1 VSGAYGRRCQRRAER
16 ERGLCFLLGGIGKVA
31 DLTGPSDAADVAPFP
46 DEAPCADRGALLH
59 AVLMLDSVLKRI
71 MEISEEA
78 YRNFQRHVDRLCFLI
93 VASDCPVSEIEIERL
108 HLRVQAMG
116 LFPENIPLYDM
127 IYESRF
133 RRLRE
138 QFRCSNDR

>member
-1 VSGAYGRRCQRRAER
+1 MGGIHGAVLTR
-16 ERGLCFLLGGIGKVA
+16 ERGLCFLLGGAGSLRIW
-31 DLTGPSDAADVAPFP
+31 LGPSDAAPFP

-59 AVLMLDSVLKRI
+59 AVLMLDSVLNRF
-71 MEISEEA
+71 MEINEQT

-93 VASDCPVSEIEIERL
+93 VASDCPNSEIHIERL
-108 HLRVQAMG
+108 HLRVQAMS
-116 LFPENIPLYDM
+116 LFPEKIPLYDM

-133 RRLRE
+133 RRLCD